1 MSEERI
7 YRWYDFVPILGG
19 IPAGFR
25 LGAVKARNPEL
36 YERRYANYS
45 ANLYAGHLIAWSAGM
60 VGGFY
65 TIIFNHSE
73 IKPTTAIVAAGIAV
87 ALGVGSYVAKT
98 LEERITH

>member
-1 MSEERI
+1 MSEEKI
-7 YRWYDFVPILGG
+7 YRWYDFIPVLGG

-25 LGAVKARNPEL
+25 LGAVKVRDSEL

-45 ANLYAGHLIAWSAGM
+45 ANLYAGHLIAWSAGL
-60 VGGFY
+60 VGGFV
-65 TIIFNHSE
+65 TIIANHGE
-73 IKPTTAIVAAGIAV
+73 IKPSTAIAAAGTAV